1 MNIFG
6 AILLLTAFAN
16 LLLALFSLRYRHS
29 PGAMAY
35 CLLLVAISIY
45 SFGYALEL
53 QSRQVETIL
62 FWLKIEYIG
71 ISFIPT
77 LLVML
82 AFSYTGRTQF
92 LKPWILFILLLL
104 NFLTYLFQYSNFQN
118 LFYTE
123 FRLISS
129 GNLILADFTHGVWYW
144 IHQILA
150 NFMLLIS
157 SLLYLTMVTE
167 SSGINRIRASIMLI
181 SSVIPWAVY
190 LIYITGHSPH
200 NIDLSP
206 FSFSLVGFL
215 GALGVLRFNLLEYVP
230 IALEHVYNSMTN
242 GLIVIDNQ
250 GRLVSFNQSAA
261 RVFLQLSP
269 ALKGEFLDTTTL
281 RLPAFPELTDGFET
295 DISIYNPEGEKH
307 YHIHIVAVYNNRHK
321 TLGKT
326 LVITDITERLQKEK
340 RLIEKEKRLK
350 ELNVSKDKFLA
361 IIAHD
366 LRNSFHLIIN
376 MTEML
381 ITNVE
386 NQNHEGA
393 LKKGKIIYDTSVN
406 TYHLLQ
412 NLLEWALIQQ
422 KGMHFT
428 PVNLDITPLI
438 DEEIRNLRTLYE
450 QKDLTISHSA
460 PEHHR
465 VRADIEMLKTVI
477 RNLLSNAIKYSYPG
491 GNIQVTSSHSSGNV
505 TVSIADTG
513 TGMTPEEQD
522 LVFRGDGNLSKKGT
536 AAESGTGLGLRLCLE
551 FVHLHGGKLWV
562 TSTPGEGST
571 FFFTLPSGEK

>member
-1 MNIFG
+1 MNIFS
-6 AILLLTAFAN
+6 AILLLTALAN
-16 LLLALFSLRYRHS
+16 LLLAIFSLRYRNS
-29 PGAMAY
+29 PGAIAY
-35 CLLLVAISIY
+35 FLLLVAISLY
-45 SFGYALEL
+45 SFGYAFEL
-53 QSRQVETIL
+53 QSGQVETIL

-71 ISFIPT
+71 IAFIPS

-92 LKPWILFILLLL
+92 LKPWILFILVLMGV
-104 NFLTYLFQYSNFQN
+104 LTYIFQYSNFHN
-118 LFYTE
+118 LFYEE
-123 FRLISS
+123 FQLIPS
-129 GNLILADFTHGVWYW
+129 GNLTLADFTHGIWYW

-150 NFMLLIS
+150 NCMLLIS
-157 SLLYLTMVTE
+157 TILYLTMVTE
-167 SSGINRIRASIMLI
+167 SSGINRKRASIMLI

-215 GALGVLRFNLLEYVP
+215 GALGVLRFHLLEYVP

-250 GRLVSFNQSAA
+250 GHLVSFNQSAA
-261 RVFLQLSP
+261 RLFPQLSP
-269 ALKGEFLDTTTL
+269 ARKGEFLDITAL
-281 RLPAFPELTDGFET
+281 RLPAFPELADGFET
-295 DISIYNPEGEKH
+295 NISMSGPEGEAY
-307 YHIHIVAVYNNRHK
+307 YHLHIVAVYNNRHNRM
-321 TLGKT
+321 GKT
-326 LVITDITERLQKEK
+326 IVITDVTDQLQKEK

-381 ITNVE
+381 ISNVE

-428 PVNLDITPLI
+428 PVNMDITPLI

-450 QKDLTISHSA
+450 QKDLTITHSSR
-460 PEHHR
+460 EQYM
-465 VRADIEMLKTVI
+465 VKADMEMLKTVI

-491 GNIQVTSSHSSGNV
+491 GSIQVSSSYSSGNV
-505 TVSIADTG
+505 TVAIADKG

-536 AAESGTGLGLRLCLE
+536 AAESGTGLGLTLCQE
-551 FVHLHGGKLWV
+551 FVRLHGGKIWV
-562 TSTPGEGST
+562 SSTPGEGST
-571 FFFTLPSGEK
+571 FSFTLPSY